1 MWRRWSSRNHQV
13 ADYQENMA
21 QSAFPINQILV
32 VVKTNTKEYVRI
44 DISINTMTPIISCE
58 NLSQL
63 TTFSQKKNSRSRST
77 RSDIERENRYA
88 IASPQIKTTKV
99 ILPPPKILEHQSI
112 RPSLRR
118 ENAVFFFTRRK
129 RHANAARF
137 PALTN

>member
-1 MWRRWSSRNHQV
+1 VWRRWSSRNHQV

-63 TTFSQKKNSRSRST
+63 TTFSQKK
-77 RSDIERENRYA
+77 IHAHEA
-88 IASPQIKTTKV
+88 HGQI
-99 ILPPPKILEHQSI
+99 
-112 RPSLRR
+112 
-118 ENAVFFFTRRK
+118 
-129 RHANAARF
+129 
-137 PALTN
+137 